1 MAKIVKSNRE
11 VSNIDE
17 EIKKIEKT
25 NIKGKAKKDTNSL
38 KKKDSD
44 LKKKK
49 ETVKKESFFQ
59 GVKKE
64 TSKIKWPT
72 KKEMI
77 KYSVATVSFIIFFA
91 LFFYAIQVLLVL
103 LKKGV

>member
-11 VSNIDE
+11 VSNVDD
-17 EIKKIEKT
+17 EIKKLEKT
-25 NIKGKAKKDTNSL
+25 NIKGK
-38 KKKDSD
+38 KKKVEEPKQKKQTKST
-44 LKKKK
+44 KKK
-49 ETVKKESFFQ
+49 ETAKKESYFK

-64 TSKIKWPT
+64 VSKIKWPT
-72 KKEMI
+72 KNEMI

-91 LFFYAIQVLLVL
+91 LFFYIIQLLLVL

>member
-17 EIKKIEKT
+17 EIKKLEKT
-25 NIKGKAKKDTNSL
+25 NTKGKAKKEKAEPV
-38 KKKDSD
+38 KKEKTSN
-44 LKKKK
+44 KKK
-49 ETVKKESFFQ
+49 ETVKKEGFFA

-72 KKEMI
+72 KKEMV
-77 KYSVATVSFIIFFA
+77 KYSVATISFIIFFA
-91 LFFYAIQVLLVL
+91 LFFCIIQVLLGL

>member
-11 VSNIDE
+11 VTNIDE
-17 EIKKIEKT
+17 EIKKLEKT
-25 NIKGKAKKDTNSL
+25 NTKGKVKKVKEE
-38 KKKDSD
+38 KKEKNLS
-44 LKKKK
+44 KKK
-49 ETVKKESFFQ
+49 ETVKKESYFE

-72 KKEMI
+72 KKEMV
-77 KYSVATVSFIIFFA
+77 KYSIATVSFIIFFA
-91 LFFYAIQVLLVL
+91 LFFYIIQLLLVL

>member
-11 VSNIDE
+11 VTNIDE
-17 EIKKIEKT
+17 EIKKLEKT
-25 NIKGKAKKDTNSL
+25 NTKGKVKKVKEE
-38 KKKDSD
+38 KKEKNLS
-44 LKKKK
+44 KKK
-49 ETVKKESFFQ
+49 EAVKKESYFE

-77 KYSVATVSFIIFFA
+77 KYSIATVSFIIFFA
-91 LFFYAIQVLLVL
+91 LFFYIIQLLLVL

>member
-11 VSNIDE
+11 VTNIDE
-17 EIKKIEKT
+17 EIKKLEKT
-25 NIKGKAKKDTNSL
+25 NTKGKVKKVKEAKKEKNLS
-38 KKKDSD
+38 
-44 LKKKK
+44 KKK
-49 ETVKKESFFQ
+49 ETVKKESYFE

-77 KYSVATVSFIIFFA
+77 KYSIATVSFIIFFA
-91 LFFYAIQVLLVL
+91 LFFYIIQLLLVL